1 MVHPRR
7 IGGTM
12 QIGDLVK
19 HVHLGGCGLIVDK
32 RMKHSNITMGTI
44 EWFVIKWFHT
54 PTQRSR
60 DVYMPLFSRT
70 CRTNGQ
76 KLTVSNLTT

>member
-60 DVYMPLFSRT
+60 DVYMPLFLELVEPT
-70 CRTNGQ
+70 DKN
-76 KLTVSNLTT
+76 